1 MKNLITFS
9 LLLTIISA
17 ATLFGA
23 DAQSGRKIAETVQ
36 DANKTTNRVVWAQ
49 LSVFDNGKKLE
60 TRRLIMKTFRKDGRD
75 RGMARF
81 MDGLKRG
88 VTTFTIEQGDNEDN
102 TQYIFVPGVGRPR
115 QIASSEKQNDFEDTD
130 LTNEDMGGRKI
141 NDYNYTLSKES
152 TVKIGSE
159 SFDCYVLLSTHKNP
173 DARFPR
179 YRSWID
185 KKSLIPVRVAVYGKD
200 GKLRRQMVAA
210 HIKEVAKGVFMPFYT
225 EVKDLERKHET
236 KIVVQQVK
244 IDEPSLRFEF
254 FTAANMSSPWKEQ

>member
-1 MKNLITFS
+1 MKNFITAS
-9 LLLTIISA
+9 LLCFALGA
-17 ATLFGA
+17 ASLHA
-23 DAQSGRKIAETVQ
+23 EELSSGRKVAETVQ
-36 DANKTTNRVVWAQ
+36 DANKSTNRIVWAQ

-60 TRRLIMKTFRKDGRD
+60 TRRLIIKTFRKNGRD

-88 VTTFTIEQGDNEDN
+88 VTSFTIEQGDNEDN

-141 NDYNYTLSKES
+141 NDYNYTLTKDS

-185 KKSLIPVRVAVYGKD
+185 KKTLIPVRVAVYGKD

-244 IDEPSLRFEF
+244 VDDPSLRFEF
-254 FTAANMSSPWKEQ
+254 FTTANMSGPWKEQ